1 MACGNNFHIDF
12 VRDIK
17 SLISKYLAIVYKN
30 ESESF
35 CNARHQTDHGDPV
48 LCLVIMQANRY
59 VKLFISIQTCKRL

>member
-1 MACGNNFHIDF
+1 MARAEDVMGRQKEQGAFIACGNNFHIDF

-35 CNARHQTDHGDPV
+35 LQYLTSD
-48 LCLVIMQANRY
+48 
-59 VKLFISIQTCKRL
+59 KKRSW